1 VHDGSFK
8 SLTKDDDVLTVE
20 LDRAVELLSQ
30 KSAKRGSAELY
41 DLGNFPDTETPIKIM
56 NGRYG
61 PYIKYG
67 KKNIGLP
74 KGKQPED
81 ITKEQAIELIA
92 AKK

>member
-1 VHDGSFK
+1 
-8 SLTKDDDVLTVE
+8 
-20 LDRAVELLSQ
+20 
-30 KSAKRGSAELY
+30 
-41 DLGNFPDTETPIKIM
+41 M

-81 ITKEQAIELIA
+81 ITKEQAIELINV
-92 AKK
+92 KK